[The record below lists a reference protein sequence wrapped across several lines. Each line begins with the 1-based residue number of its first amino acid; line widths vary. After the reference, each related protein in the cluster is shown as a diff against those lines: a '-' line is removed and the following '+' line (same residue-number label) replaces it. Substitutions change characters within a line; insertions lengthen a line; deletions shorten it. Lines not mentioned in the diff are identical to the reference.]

1 MLSSLSRNPLTC
13 TTTAFTA
20 DCGQIEPKRM
30 KQFQAKQWLPS
41 ASGLGESPL
50 YRASDDT
57 FFFVDIK
64 NCLVHS
70 VPCSRGWD
78 HKRTYHFDECITRLH
93 VVTNRSDVLAVQT
106 RLGLALLSL
115 NSGTLKPIAPI
126 QHGDPSLDGKVRMND
141 GAIDA
146 RGRWWAGTM
155 ALDEETPL
163 GRLWCMQ
170 DGSVK
175 ETSVSG
181 LDDLVDTPVP
191 NGPAFSPDDKIMYA
205 CETPGG
211 KIFQYDYNVESGSA
225 SNKRLFAQLEN
236 GGMPDGIAVD
246 TEGHVWAAANSQ
258 GKLVRYSP
266 TGEAVA
272 ECIVPGGTMTSCP
285 VFGGQDMKTIFIT
298 SIAAEGSTGHVYR
311 VDVDIAGIARYEYQA

>member
-1 MLSSLSRNPLTC
+1 
-13 TTTAFTA
+13 
-20 DCGQIEPKRM
+20 M
-30 KQFQAKQWLPS
+30 KTFQAKEWLPS

-64 NCLVHS
+64 NCLIHS
-70 VPCSRGWD
+70 VPCSKGWD
-78 HKRTYHFDECITRLH
+78 QKRTHQFDECITRLH
-93 VVTNRSDVLAVQT
+93 VVADRPDVLAVQT
-106 RLGLALLSL
+106 KLGLALLSL
-115 NSGTLKPIAPI
+115 ESGALKPITPI
-126 QHGDPSLDGKVRMND
+126 QHGDSSLDEKVRMND
-141 GAIDA
+141 GVIDA

-155 ALDEETPL
+155 ALDEETPI

-170 DGSVK
+170 NSIEEKKDVSVLSL
-175 ETSVSG
+175 E
-181 LDDLVDTPVP
+181 DLVSTPVP

-211 KIFQYDYNVESGSA
+211 KIFHYDYDVESGSA

-246 TEGHVWAAANSQ
+246 TEGHIWAAANSQ

-266 TGEAVA
+266 AGEAVA
-272 ECIVPGGTMTSCP
+272 ECIVPGARMTSCP
-285 VFGGQDMKTIFIT
+285 VFGGKEMKTIFIT

-311 VDVDIAGIARYEYQA
+311 VEVDVAGIARYEYQT